1 MAQKKPSVTAVVWD
15 IAGRVGEQ
23 MNIKIWDVRYLKE
36 GSDWHLHVLIDK
48 DGGISIEECEK
59 FYRAFDPLLDEADPI
74 DHPYQLEIESPG
86 IERSLTRPEHYD
98 DCKGRTVCVT
108 LIRPD
113 ESGQKI
119 HTGELLGLEDGEI
132 AISVGDETI
141 RFDKKSVS
149 SVKTV
154 FDESDFD

>member
-15 IAGRVGEQ
+15 IARQVGEQ
-23 MNIKIWDVRYLKE
+23 MGIKIWDVRYLKE

-48 DGGISIEECEK
+48 EGGINIEECEK

-74 DHPYQLEIESPG
+74 DHAYQLEIESPG

-98 DCKGRTVCVT
+98 ACKGQTVCVT

-113 ESGQKI
+113 ESGKKTY
-119 HTGELLGLEDGEI
+119 TGELVGLCDGIVSLEI
-132 AISVGDETI
+132 EGETA